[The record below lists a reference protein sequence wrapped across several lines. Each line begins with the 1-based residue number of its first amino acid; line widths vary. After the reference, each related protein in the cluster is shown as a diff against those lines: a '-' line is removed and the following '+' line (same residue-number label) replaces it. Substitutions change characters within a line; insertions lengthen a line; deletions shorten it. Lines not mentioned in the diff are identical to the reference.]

1 MNKWLTLCI
10 FVFAWQFQAHA
21 EYFIIKN
28 YQVDVKVQQDA
39 SLDIT
44 EIIDVTFSEP
54 RHGIYRNIP
63 FRFKVQPLTAG
74 EEKAN
79 RSASSDGYTYTW
91 IRQIS
96 VENHAFETGSSDDYK
111 VIKIGSANAY
121 VEGDVRYIIHYKVL
135 NAINFFDKHAELYF
149 NLIGNLW
156 ETTIEHVAFNIE
168 FYKPLPKIGQYFTAT
183 GAFGSTE
190 NATAIRWKNNNQVF
204 TGETTRV
211 LNPGEGLT
219 VGIEIPQGFLEQ
231 QNYTGWGSWILG
243 LPLLL
248 LGILY
253 SVWNKWGRDDDA
265 SIVVR
270 YRPTDK
276 LSPTEAGVIIDEKL
290 DNRDL
295 LALIPFWGHQ
305 GFIKLRQIK
314 NTTLLGLFSNT
325 DYEFTKLAELPS
337 NVPAFEKTMFDGIFS
352 SGNVTLLSSLKN
364 KFYLT
369 LGYARNQVESH
380 IKEKS
385 FFIPGTRGFGIFL
398 MVLAAPAAFGGI
410 TLLLMGIFGQVLY
423 VHWIGITL
431 IISAVML
438 LVFGWIMPKKGPL
451 GVQAYQEAS
460 GLKLFIKDAELPK
473 IEAFLKEDPNYF
485 DKMLPYAVAFNLADK
500 WAAHFKDL
508 TLPAPTWYVGPTPY
522 FNAGVFSHE
531 FENAMS
537 QISSTMSSA
546 PSSSGT
552 SGGSFSGGGF
562 SGGGFGG
569 GGGGSW

>member
-1 MNKWLTLCI
+1 MNKLLSI
-10 FVFAWQFQAHA
+10 VVFLFALQFQAHA

-28 YQVDVKVQQDA
+28 YQVKVKVQQDA

-44 EIIDVTFSEP
+44 ETIDVTFSEP
-54 RHGIYRNIP
+54 RHGIYRSIP
-63 FRFKVQPLTAG
+63 FRYKVIPLTGG
-74 EEKAN
+74 EEQSN

-91 IRQIS
+91 IKNIS
-96 VENHAFETGSSDDYK
+96 VEDHSYETGSSDDYQI
-111 VIKIGSANAY
+111 VKIGSANAY
-121 VEGDVRYIIHYKVL
+121 VEGDVQYIIHYRVL
-135 NAINFFDKHAELYF
+135 NAINFFDNHSELYF

-156 ETTIEHVAFNIE
+156 ETTIAHVDFQIE
-168 FYKPLPKIGQYFTAT
+168 FYKPLPKPGKYFTAT
-183 GAFGSTE
+183 GTLGSTE
-190 NATAIRWKNNNQVF
+190 NDTRIFWKNSNQLF

-219 VGIEIPQGFLEQ
+219 VGIEFPEGFLIQ
-231 QNYTGWGSWILG
+231 QNYSGWGSWILG

-248 LGILY
+248 LLLLY

-276 LSPTEAGVIIDEKL
+276 LSPSEAGVIIDDKL

-295 LALIPFWGHQ
+295 LALIPYWGHQ
-305 GFIKLRQIK
+305 GFIQLRQIK
-314 NTTLLGLFSNT
+314 NTALLGLINST
-325 DYEFTKLAELPS
+325 DYEFTKLAELPA

-352 SGNVTLLSSLKN
+352 SNNVTLLSSLKN
-364 KFYLT
+364 QFYLT
-369 LGYARNQVESH
+369 LANARNQLESH
-380 IKEKS
+380 IRERA
-385 FFIPGTRGFGIFL
+385 FFIPGTRGFGTLL
-398 MVLAAPAAFGGI
+398 MVLSAPAAFGGI
-410 TLLLMGIFGQVLY
+410 VLLLMGIFGQVLY
-423 VHWIGITL
+423 VHWIGISL
-431 IISAVML
+431 IISSVML

-451 GVQAYQEAS
+451 GVIAYQEAT

-473 IEAFLKEDPNYF
+473 LETFLKEDPTYF

-508 TLPAPTWYVGPTPY
+508 TLPAPSWYVGPTPY

-531 FENAMS
+531 FESAMS

-552 SGGSFSGGGF
+552 SGGSFSGGGS